1 MYYIFG
7 EPVDDLFYFYP
18 KSLLM
23 LIHYT
28 LPLPVCVSLSHLC
41 HHDEEK
47 GEVMRHREERG
58 AGGCYHYENQG
69 KAQTRSP

>member
-28 LPLPVCVSLSHLC
+28 LPLPVCLSPTSVITMRR
-41 HHDEEK
+41 K
-47 GEVMRHREERG
+47 G
-58 AGGCYHYENQG
+58 
-69 KAQTRSP
+69 KS